1 MNYYKNNI
9 KHVKGDTY
17 SSALIVE
24 GLGQTLDS
32 VYFTCRDS
40 LKNDSTILFEKSL
53 ADGGITQVE
62 YDEENDIRKYA
73 VRIDPY
79 DTRNLQAGTYFYDLQ
94 ITVNTDVF
102 TIMKGNF
109 ILEQDAS
116 RKGEPTEPEIIIQIK
131 AQLDEINGEVINV
144 TVFDK
149 LDYLSETKGLI
160 KDSLNNL
167 GSEITDDNTFRNYV
181 EKINQIYND
190 YPKVTGTGTT
200 FTISNTK
207 KAKMNNTL
215 KGNTEQTTYTGKN
228 LLNNTATSQT
238 INGITYTINS
248 DGTVIANGTATNL
261 STFHLISNTTLTLSA
276 GTYILSG
283 CPENGS
289 DNTYRLDINDGAS
302 IPEAGGQVKD
312 FGSGKTFTLSENLT
326 LTNVRI
332 RIASGTTINNLVF
345 KPMIR
350 LSSITDDTYEPYVG
364 GTASPNP
371 NYPQDIRVVKGDNTI
386 NIIGKNLLDT
396 SKKLDG
402 YAFDN
407 STNKIISSSTY
418 ELYYIPI
425 KAGETYISSSELGTS
440 SGNIAYAYCNEFP
453 QLNTPVVS
461 RTTSAISILNGGT
474 FTAPSEVKYLLI
486 RITKSSQ
493 TLNNWQIE
501 KGSTATTYEPHQ
513 EQSYVFYLED
523 LELCKIGNYQDYIY
537 KSNNTWYKYKAIDKV
552 VLDGS
557 ESWSIGND
565 ILYIEFNGYK
575 RIEGITCIC
584 NYYQAIEN
592 VNNSS
597 GIKPYNNTIAFRKN
611 PNDTINQVFIND
623 TQYNNV
629 NEFKNWLS
637 THNTTVYY
645 ILETPTSIEIT
656 DLDLIEQLNSLENAI
671 SYNNETNIFTE
682 YEEGNTSLIISASA
696 LMKGSE

>member
-24 GLGQTLDS
+24 GLGQALDS

-167 GSEITDDNTFRNYV
+167 GSEITDDNTFRNYAS
-181 EKINQIYND
+181 KIDDLYNEW
-190 YPKVTGTGTT
+190 PKVTDEGTT

-207 KAKMNNTL
+207 KGKMQL
-215 KGNTEQTTYTGKN
+215 DVKGNTEQTTYTGKN
-228 LLNNTATSQT
+228 LFDKDNTQILNYILNDAGYLATSDTNRSFIFETTPNTTYTLSKIAGDRFRVAEFQTMPTSGTLYQNRIKNDTATSIVYTTSSIGNYIVVNFAST
-238 INGITYTINS
+238 IDLNNLQNILNS
-248 DGTVIANGTATNL
+248 FQIEKNSTAT
-261 STFHLISNTTLTLSA
+261 
-276 GTYILSG
+276 
-283 CPENGS
+283 
-289 DNTYRLDINDGAS
+289 D
-302 IPEAGGQVKD
+302 
-312 FGSGKTFTLSENLT
+312 
-326 LTNVRI
+326 
-332 RIASGTTINNLVF
+332 
-345 KPMIR
+345 
-350 LSSITDDTYEPYVG
+350 YEPYVG

-386 NIIGKNLLDT
+386 KIIGKNLLDGEIET
-396 SKKLDG
+396 GGWNFTYGQSLSKAPNNNQLR
-402 YAFDN
+402 
-407 STNKIISSSTY
+407 SSNKILVEPNKEYIFSLNGNAVTQTVRYIFADKDNIVISSVVNNTG
-418 ELYYIPI
+418 EITIP
-425 KAGETYISSSELGTS
+425 
-440 SGNIAYAYCNEFP
+440 NNC
-453 QLNTPVVS
+453 
-461 RTTSAISILNGGT
+461 
-474 FTAPSEVKYLLI
+474 KYLVFHSTELKTVYGLELTNPMI
-486 RITKSSQ
+486 EQ
-493 TLNNWQIE
+493 NNM
-501 KGSTATTYEPHQ
+501 ATTYEPYQ
-513 EQSYVFYLED
+513 QQSYVFYLED
-523 LELCKIGNYQDYIY
+523 LELCKIGDYQDYIY

-611 PNDTINQVFIND
+611 PNDTINQMFIND

-645 ILETPTSIEIT
+645 VLETPTSIEIT

-682 YEEGNTSLIISASA
+682 YEEGNISLIISASA

>member
-24 GLGQTLDS
+24 GLGQALDS

-102 TIMKGNF
+102 TIMKGSF

-228 LLNNTATSQT
+228 LLNNNTTSEEK
-238 INGITYTINS
+238 NGITYTTNS
-248 DGTVIANGTATNL
+248 DGTVIVNGTATNL
-261 STFHLISNTTLTLSA
+261 STFHLISNNTLTLSA

-289 DNTYRLDINDGAS
+289 DSTYRLDINDGAN
-302 IPEAGGQVKD
+302 IPEAGSQVKD
-312 FGSGKTFTLSENLT
+312 FGTGKTFTLSESLT

-332 RIASGTTINNLVF
+332 RIAGGTTINNLVF

-350 LSSITDDTYEPYVG
+350 LSSITDNTYEPYVG

-371 NYPQDIRVVKGDNTI
+371 NYPQNIRVVKGDNTI
-386 NIIGKNLLDT
+386 NIIGKNLLDIQYFENGSIDATTGQNT
-396 SKKLDG
+396 SNNQNGRGNNYISVLPNTTYTLSCNKNVTNIRLSEYKSDKTHIKRDTVNNTNYITITTTANTYYLRWSLN
-402 YAFDN
+402 YDN
-407 STNKIISSSTY
+407 STIVTQTIIDN
-418 ELYYIPI
+418 LN
-425 KAGETYISSSELGTS
+425 L
-440 SGNIAYAYCNEFP
+440 
-453 QLNTPVVS
+453 QL
-461 RTTSAISILNGGT
+461 
-474 FTAPSEVKYLLI
+474 
-486 RITKSSQ
+486 
-493 TLNNWQIE
+493 E

-523 LELCKIGNYQDYIY
+523 LELCKIGDYQDYIY

-552 VLDGS
+552 VLDGTEIWQKS
-557 ESWSIGND
+557 SNTSLDRFYLDNASLNMINRS
-565 ILYIEFNGYK
+565 LGYS
-575 RIEGITCIC
+575 
-584 NYYQAIEN
+584 NY
-592 VNNSS
+592 
-597 GIKPYNNTIAFRKN
+597 
-611 PNDTINQVFIND
+611 FINSNTAVSDIGKYYTNTNQIVINFSTYD
-623 TQYNNV
+623 TTTLEQ
-629 NEFKNWLS
+629 FKTWLS

-671 SYNNETNIFTE
+671 SYNDATNIFTE
-682 YEEGNTSLIISASA
+682 YEEGNTSFIISASA